1 MLLFLSALAAAAP
14 LPAGPTRLTL
24 AWASLLLA
32 FPLIKDPLVLLLL
45 LLLWKPMTWTE
56 LLWATELAGS
66 PGGLPF
72 VATNDLSTDVERC
85 IEMRLPDEDRSA
97 DEQRAGRGGRP
108 EAVTLGPL
116 YPLPEVRNGL
126 LYDLLMVE

>member
-1 MLLFLSALAAAAP
+1 MANHYR
-14 LPAGPTRLTL
+14 PTYYFVVPYLE
-24 AWASLLLA
+24 AS
-32 FPLIKDPLVLLLL
+32 DQ
-45 LLLWKPMTWTE
+45 
-56 LLWATELAGS
+56 
-66 PGGLPF
+66 F

-126 LYDLLMVE
+126 LKSN